1 MSLPGQRYAGGD
13 DWGGRRVS
21 AHSVYYDSD
30 GDEDLFNEEYEEY
43 DEDDDDENANR
54 DMDDGGEDE
63 EDDEDSSDDE
73 FDELREIDRNNP
85 LYAKM

>member
-43 DEDDDDENANR
+43 DEDDDENANR

>member
-43 DEDDDDENANR
+43 DEDDDESANR